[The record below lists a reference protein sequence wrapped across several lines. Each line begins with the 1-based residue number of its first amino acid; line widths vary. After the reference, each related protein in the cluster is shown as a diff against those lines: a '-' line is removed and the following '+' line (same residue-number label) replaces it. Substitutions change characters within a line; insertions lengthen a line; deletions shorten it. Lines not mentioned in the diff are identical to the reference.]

1 MKDLVVSVRE
11 QIKMNILLI
20 EDHPGD
26 VMLTQEAL
34 KDPQIP
40 SCELYIVNDGEQAL
54 DYLNQANE
62 YKEAIIPDLIIMD
75 LNIPKKDGQEVL
87 RYIKNHEG
95 LKTIPV
101 VIFSTSDSGSDVNRS
116 YLLRANCYVTKP
128 VDYDEFVTALSGI
141 VNFWQLA
148 ERPKLQE

>member
-1 MKDLVVSVRE
+1 MRNIAIPVRE
-11 QIKMNILLI
+11 LIKMKILLI

-40 SCELYIVNDGEQAL
+40 DCELFIVNDGEEAL
-54 DYLNQANE
+54 DYLNQE
-62 YKEAIIPDLIIMD
+62 GDYQESIIPDLIIMD

-87 RYIKNHEG
+87 RYIKSHNK

-101 VIFSTSDSGSDVNRS
+101 VIFSTSDSGSDVSKS
-116 YLLRANCYVTKP
+116 YYLRANCYVTKP
-128 VDYDEFVTALSGI
+128 VDYDEFVTSLSGI
-141 VNFWQLA
+141 INFWQLA
-148 ERPKLQE
+148 ERANLHK